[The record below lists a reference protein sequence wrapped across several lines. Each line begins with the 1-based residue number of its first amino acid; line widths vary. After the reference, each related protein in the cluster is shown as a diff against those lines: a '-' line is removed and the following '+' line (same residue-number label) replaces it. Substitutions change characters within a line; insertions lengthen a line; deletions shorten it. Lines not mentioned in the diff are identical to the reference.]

1 MQEKTFDISNGV
13 TGVTPASNIKD
24 IFPDKEDINSVRV
37 KTGNAEAIQDAI
49 IQDLNSRCI
58 NIIIAQQEKFK
69 LPFRAMTVGRGYV
82 GVKQSH
88 NILKNLCTFANSKN
102 YAKGLLD
109 TDPQIFSFSE
119 NKNLVIQ
126 DMHVALELL
135 RAFAKGTK

>member
-1 MQEKTFDISNGV
+1 MQEKTFDISK
-13 TGVTPASNIKD
+13 GVTPASNIKD
-24 IFPDKEDINSVRV
+24 IFPDKENVNTVHV
-37 KTGNAEAIQDAI
+37 KTGNAEAIQDNI
-49 IQDLNSRCI
+49 ITDLNNRCI
-58 NIIIAQQEKFK
+58 NIIITQQEKFN
-69 LPFRAMTVGRGYV
+69 LPYRAMTVGRGYA

-102 YAKGLLD
+102 YTKGLLD

-126 DMHVALELL
+126 DMHIALELL